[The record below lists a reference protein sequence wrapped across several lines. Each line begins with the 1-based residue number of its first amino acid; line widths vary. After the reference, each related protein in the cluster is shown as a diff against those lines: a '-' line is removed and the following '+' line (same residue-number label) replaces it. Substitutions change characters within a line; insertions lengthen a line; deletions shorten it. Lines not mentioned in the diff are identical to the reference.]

1 LIAAVVTSV
10 LLLVGALS
18 FAAALS
24 WRRYGAQPVRVEAK
38 LDGPGCYPRV
48 KR

>member
-1 LIAAVVTSV
+1 LIAAAVTTV

-18 FAAALS
+18 FAVGLS

-38 LDGPGCYPRV
+38 VDGPGCYPRV